1 MVAEEDGEASLIEAE
16 EEISEAAVVDK
27 DAVVGTTTTIEAVST
42 TITIEATTEEGVEVA
57 AMVMATP
64 STIPEVVTITTE
76 EEAGEAMIVMPTLLK
91 EDQLQQKRSFIQ
103 IL

>member
-1 MVAEEDGEASLIEAE
+1 MIVAE

-64 STIPEVVTITTE
+64 SMIPEVVTITTE

>member
-1 MVAEEDGEASLIEAE
+1 VVAEEDGEDSLIEAE

-64 STIPEVVTITTE
+64 SRIPEVVTITTE
-76 EEAGEAMIVMPTLLK
+76 EEAGEDMIVMPTLLK

>member
-1 MVAEEDGEASLIEAE
+1 MDSLIEAE

-27 DAVVGTTTTIEAVST
+27 DAVVGTTTTIEAVLT
-42 TITIEATTEEGVEVA
+42 TITIEATLEEGVEVA

-91 EDQLQQKRSFIQ
+91 EDQLQQKRSFIR

>member
-1 MVAEEDGEASLIEAE
+1 VVAEEDGEDSLIEAE

-76 EEAGEAMIVMPTLLK
+76 EEAGEDMIVMPTLLK